1 MHEHGQ
7 TFVFIVTAGIFLLV
21 LWLVRARRITE
32 RFAVLWVAISL
43 GLLIASSVGYDYL
56 FRISA
61 LLGIPTPTSALFLM
75 AIFGLTLLVIQLF
88 TWASLLNERSRVLV
102 QQVALLGDELRQ
114 VTART
119 RELEQRIA
127 KDELL
132 PE

>member
-7 TFVFIVTAGIFLLV
+7 AFVFIVTAGIFLLV

-43 GLLIASSVGYDYL
+43 GMLLASSVGYNHL

-61 LLGIPTPTSALFLM
+61 YLGIPTPTSALFLM

-88 TWASLLNERSRVLV
+88 TWASRLNERTRVLA
-102 QQVALLGDELRQ
+102 QQVALLGDELKQ
-114 VTART
+114 INARM
-119 RELEQRIA
+119 RELEQRMA
-127 KDELL
+127 SGK
-132 PE
+132 